1 MRAAAQLQAHEDP
14 EATPTIASPPVRS
27 PPPPA
32 RPPPIRSPATSPPP
46 VHSVPPAGT
55 VSEPSD
61 EVLNPEDAEQL
72 RRKTI
77 AERMAKLGGIR
88 FGAAPVPSQANRPP
102 PPPHQEELVEDAGP
116 DLEEEEKPLELTEE
130 EEERARK
137 ERITAKLSQ
146 MGGMRIGMMPMGMG
160 GLPPQRSHALREET
174 PSTSAPPK
182 PARAPSV
189 RAIPPTR
196 PPPPPSAPVAAPDTD
211 SESAAASEDGVKVEA
226 EESEIEEV
234 SYEDAAPEEV
244 PPIPSRS
251 GRQSHRRE
259 STETA
264 TSPPPPHS
272 RPPVPTS
279 PPRRRSSVQTTSSA
293 SGIEPLA
300 RKTSLYMPQSEY
312 VMVEEPESQ
321 GAPPPPARPT
331 NRPPPTRSTPKAPTM
346 SPDPSDSLSSS
357 SQWEL
362 PSIPNMDFGA
372 SNDLSLSWTDAGE
385 TGSPPSSAAPSASSG
400 KQPAAPPKPLSDK
413 PMSADDLMM
422 IWGRVGVQV
431 CEVATSLFE
440 KSKKTL
446 IGDGSYV
453 GFAKAVLADVP
464 NAAPVSYEHG
474 EYGYLVYVQNG
485 AAVQKRASDIMP
497 GDIVEIH
504 DGKFK
509 GHKGLQTY
517 HQNVGG
523 SGEVLVGVV
532 GEFEAKKSK
541 VRVFQA
547 NQHVGQQV
555 GPLCSSFVHRR

>member
-1 MRAAAQLQAHEDP
+1 MQAHEDP
-14 EATPTIASPPVRS
+14 EATPTITSPPVRS

-32 RPPPIRSPATSPPP
+32 RPPPIHSPATSPPP
-46 VHSVPPAGT
+46 VHSAPPVGT

-88 FGAAPVPSQANRPP
+88 FGAAPVPTQTNRPP
-102 PPPHQEELVEDAGP
+102 PPPPRQEELAEDSGP
-116 DLEEEEKPLELTEE
+116 VLEEEEKSLELTEE

-196 PPPPPSAPVAAPDTD
+196 PPPPSASVAAPDTD

-293 SGIEPLA
+293 SGIEPPA

-331 NRPPPTRSTPKAPTM
+331 NRPPPTRSTPRAPTM

-385 TGSPPSSAAPSASSG
+385 TGSPPSSAAPPASSG

-555 GPLCSSFVHRR
+555 GPLYSTFVHRR